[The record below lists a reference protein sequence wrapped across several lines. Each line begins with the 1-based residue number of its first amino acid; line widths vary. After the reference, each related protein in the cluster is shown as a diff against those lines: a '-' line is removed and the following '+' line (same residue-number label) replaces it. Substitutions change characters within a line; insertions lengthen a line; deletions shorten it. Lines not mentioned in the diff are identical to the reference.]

1 MLFSIIMTKM
11 GVASLGSVLLL
22 LLCCWL
28 CVHRLRAKSESQESI
43 RHNVVL
49 VEPSSYIL
57 RVVDQ
62 LQYLLKGPEIV
73 QKAHIKNSPYAVRTP
88 EGYQVQFSSRE
99 HIKQLVQAPDTYLS
113 LHALAKDMFQPKYTM
128 NGLEYDDC
136 MSANGTVHQRALQ
149 AELRSHLPALTQPL
163 HDCIVQALAAEITAH
178 KPQSGEWRAVPIF
191 PMAKRLIT
199 AANALVFFGPEVSSD
214 QVFLD
219 AALEYPEHLMETAE
233 ALRLLPAWVA
243 PFAAPYLMRR
253 HRALKIL
260 LDRLTPVVEA
270 RIRKTST
277 TTTTT
282 TAPEHA
288 DCIQFFVNAA
298 ARKNQQHEWP
308 AQRIIQVLL
317 GVWFASVH
325 QPAMCL
331 FYALDDLCLH
341 PEFTSALRDEVVHA
355 AMPQPTTITTTTTT
369 TQQSEIN
376 PNHLPLLTS
385 FLKESARLHP
395 TDSIS
400 LRRKVLQPF
409 TLADGTTL
417 AKNDVAC
424 IPLQPILRDPDLYA
438 DPHTFNPY
446 RFIIPQDPEKVN
458 EGTRNPTTRTTSS
471 DFTDADVT
479 FPIWGLGKRA
489 CPGRYYAS
497 LLLKLVLAQI
507 LLRYEVKMVETAKDE
522 RRYFYWRSAI
532 VPKAGAGLLFR
543 ERGVRALAGVC

>member
-1 MLFSIIMTKM
+1 IKD
-11 GVASLGSVLLL
+11 
-22 LLCCWL
+22 
-28 CVHRLRAKSESQESI
+28 RA
-43 RHNVVL
+43 
-49 VEPSSYIL
+49 
-57 RVVDQ
+57 
-62 LQYLLKGPEIV
+62 
-73 QKAHIKNSPYAVRTP
+73 YAVRTP

-163 HDCIVQALAAEITAH
+163 HNCIAQALTAEITAH

-233 ALRLLPAWVA
+233 ALRLLPAWAA

-270 RIRKTST
+270 RIRNST

-282 TAPEHA
+282 AAEHA

-341 PEFTSALRDEVVHA
+341 PEFTSALRDEVRA
-355 AMPQPTTITTTTTT
+355 AMPAATT
-369 TQQSEIN
+369 TQYPEIN
-376 PNHLPLLTS
+376 PPHLPLLTS

-409 TLADGTTL
+409 TLNDGTTL
-417 AKNDVAC
+417 AKDDVAC
-424 IPLQPILRDPDLYA
+424 IPLRPILRDPELYP
-438 DPHTFNPY
+438 DPHIFNPY
-446 RFIIPQDPEKVN
+446 RFIEDNPIPTPKA
-458 EGTRNPTTRTTSS
+458 TSS

-507 LLRYEVKMVETAKDE
+507 LLRYDVTMGAAANNE

-543 ERGVRALAGVC
+543 DRGALALEEVC

>member
-1 MLFSIIMTKM
+1 
-11 GVASLGSVLLL
+11 
-22 LLCCWL
+22 
-28 CVHRLRAKSESQESI
+28 

-57 RVVDQ
+57 KVVNQ

-73 QKAHIKNSPYAVRTP
+73 QKAHVK
-88 EGYQVQFSSRE
+88 
-99 HIKQLVQAPDTYLS
+99 K
-113 LHALAKDMFQPKYTM
+113 MFQPKYTM

-149 AELRSHLPALTQPL
+149 AELRSHLPTLTQPL
-163 HDCIVQALAAEITAH
+163 HDCIAQALAAEITAH

-253 HRALKIL
+253 HRAVKIL

-270 RIRKTST
+270 RIRNNNSS
-277 TTTTT
+277 TTTT

-341 PEFTSALRDEVVHA
+341 PEFTSALRDEVVRA
-355 AMPQPTTITTTTTT
+355 AMPQPTTTT
-369 TQQSEIN
+369 TQQPEIN

-400 LRRKVLQPF
+400 LRRKQHPPISQTQTSPSRSGGWANAPVP
-409 TLADGTTL
+409 DG
-417 AKNDVAC
+417 
-424 IPLQPILRDPDLYA
+424 I
-438 DPHTFNPY
+438 
-446 RFIIPQDPEKVN
+446 
-458 EGTRNPTTRTTSS
+458 
-471 DFTDADVT
+471 
-479 FPIWGLGKRA
+479 
-489 CPGRYYAS
+489 
-497 LLLKLVLAQI
+497 
-507 LLRYEVKMVETAKDE
+507 M
-522 RRYFYWRSAI
+522 RRCF
-532 VPKAGAGLLFR
+532 
-543 ERGVRALAGVC
+543 

>member
-1 MLFSIIMTKM
+1 M

-28 CVHRLRAKSESQESI
+28 CVRRLRAKSKSQES
-43 RHNVVL
+43 VL
-49 VEPSSYIL
+49 
-57 RVVDQ
+57 
-62 LQYLLKGPEIV
+62 
-73 QKAHIKNSPYAVRTP
+73 PYAVRTP

-163 HDCIVQALAAEITAH
+163 HNCIAQALTAEITAH

-270 RIRKTST
+270 RIRKTSSST
-277 TTTTT
+277 TSTT

-341 PEFTSALRDEVVHA
+341 PEFTSALRDEVVRA

-369 TQQSEIN
+369 TPQQPEIN

-446 RFIIPQDPEKVN
+446 RFIIPQDPAKAN
-458 EGTRNPTTRTTSS
+458 EDTRNPTTRTTSS

-497 LLLKLVLAQI
+497 VLLKLVLAQI

-543 ERGVRALAGVC
+543 ERGVRALAGFC